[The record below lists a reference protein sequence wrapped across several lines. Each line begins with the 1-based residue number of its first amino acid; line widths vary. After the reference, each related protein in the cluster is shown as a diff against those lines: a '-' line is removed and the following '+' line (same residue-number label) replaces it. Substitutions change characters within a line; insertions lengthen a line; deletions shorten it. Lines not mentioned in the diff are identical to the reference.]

1 MVRQNC
7 FQLPF
12 QLYTV
17 LHRCETDWVI
27 DDYQFRAI
35 EAAVH
40 APPVRLPP
48 TSEYNLQL
56 VYIYVHDSHG
66 GHGHGQNRQGTQ
78 ERLEKQDWHLN
89 LSFQVTCFDVR
100 FAV

>member
-1 MVRQNC
+1 M
-7 FQLPF
+7 
-12 QLYTV
+12 
-17 LHRCETDWVI
+17 I

-35 EAAVH
+35 EASVH

-48 TSEYNLQL
+48 TSSYNLQL
-56 VYIYVHDSHG
+56 VYIYVHDSHGGHGGHAGQGGHGGHG